1 MQESSAERPETHCA
15 VTRQDLRQR
24 MLAARAALAAETV
37 ARWSAAICAQLVAR
51 FPTAPGKLAGF
62 CWPIQNE
69 PDVRAALRAWGIPLA
84 LPVVTAADRPL
95 AFRGWTPETELF
107 PDRYGIPTPASG
119 DWLQPDVLLI
129 PLLAFDAAG
138 FRLGYGGGFFDR
150 TLAAL
155 APPPLAIGVGFEC
168 NRVARLP
175 VAAHDLPMDWIVT
188 EAGSWRGGG
197 G

>member
-1 MQESSAERPETHCA
+1 MPEEHFATA
-15 VTRQDLRQR
+15 RQHLRQR
-24 MLAARAALAAETV
+24 MLAARGALAPETV
-37 ARWSAAICAQLVAR
+37 ACWSALICARLAAR
-51 FPTAPGKLAGF
+51 FPAAPGAVVGF
-62 CWPIQNE
+62 CWPVQNE
-69 PDVRAALRAWGIPLA
+69 PDVRAALSAWATPLA

-119 DWLQPDVLLI
+119 DWLRPDVLLI
-129 PLLAFDAAG
+129 PLLAFDEAG

-155 APPPLAIGVGFEC
+155 APPPLAIGVGFEL

-188 EAGSWRGGG
+188 EAGSWRGKAR
-197 G
+197 